1 MYQQIRQKLEIE
13 LKYDF
18 DVKEGR
24 SFRKYTSDLEIM
36 QRKLVKYKN
45 LNKNF
50 EEILSK
56 QKKKY
61 FF

>member
-1 MYQQIRQKLEIE
+1 LENNNFREDHKFMYQQIRQKLEIE

-36 QRKLVKYKN
+36 
-45 LNKNF
+45 
-50 EEILSK
+50 
-56 QKKKY
+56 
-61 FF
+61 